1 MAIANDEQDQLAA
14 ENTRLRAALALKST
28 ELEKA
33 QSTIAEQA
41 AAIASL
47 TEKYQAAQDRYEKLR
62 RMHFGSTSEKQVAKD
77 DSQPNLFDEAEAF
90 TDGQPEESSDESEAA
105 APLAPSTRTRKKS
118 GRKPL
123 PANLPR
129 E

>member
-47 TEKYQAAQDRYEKLR
+47 TEKYQAAQDELLSIVVDGKLR
-62 RMHFGSTSEKQVAKD
+62 GRCGQATSANTPSMNLVPATTWGMNWKPSSLRQDFSACRHSLKTIAKVA
-77 DSQPNLFDEAEAF
+77 
-90 TDGQPEESSDESEAA
+90 
-105 APLAPSTRTRKKS
+105 
-118 GRKPL
+118 
-123 PANLPR
+123 
-129 E
+129 